1 MSDKIRIDVISDV
14 VCPWCIIGYKRLEK
28 AIDEMGIQDK
38 IELEWQ
44 PFELNPDMPA
54 EGENIIEHISR
65 KYGSS
70 LEDQEK
76 SQAYMTEM
84 GAELGFQFNYNNEMN
99 VVNTLDAHILLDYAK
114 EQGKQTALNLS
125 LVKAFFT
132 DGKDISK
139 KEILT
144 EALKRVDL
152 NVEEAMLRLDDLETR
167 ERVKNKERFWT
178 SRGVS
183 SVPTVVFNSTSA
195 LNGAQPVNVYKQV
208 LTELLNKKQIL

>member
-70 LEDQEK
+70 LEDQKK

-84 GAELGFQFNYNNEMN
+84 GAELDFQFNYNNEMN

-144 EALKRVDL
+144 EALKSVDL
-152 NVEEAMLRLDDLETR
+152 NVEEAMLILDDLETR
-167 ERVKNKERFWT
+167 ERVKNKEIFWT

-208 LTELLNKKQIL
+208 LTELLNKK

>member
-28 AIDEMGIQDK
+28 AIVEMGIQDK
-38 IELEWQ
+38 IDLEWQ
-44 PFELNPDMPA
+44 PFELNPDMPS

-70 LEDQEK
+70 LEDQKK

-84 GAELGFQFNYNNEMN
+84 GAELDFQFNYNNEMN

-114 EQGKQTALNLS
+114 EQDKQTELNLS

-132 DGKDISK
+132 ERKDISK

-144 EALKRVDL
+144 EALKSVNL

-167 ERVKNKERFWT
+167 ERVKNNERFWT

-208 LTELLNKKQIL
+208 LTELLNKK